1 MHNASPPPA
10 TPADGSPSVACLL
23 TPPGRAALA
32 VVGVC
37 GPRALAAVTAC
48 FQPQGTRGLA
58 SRSDR
63 SLTFGR
69 WGGPQGEELV
79 VVRRTTAE
87 LEVHCHGGVAAAAAI
102 LRDLARAGCPQ
113 VDIPTW
119 LGHRCCASDASAGDP
134 VAGERQQIAAEA
146 QLALATARGLHAARL
161 LCHQLSGRLADAV
174 EALAAADGHQRH
186 ALAEQLL
193 AWQHLG
199 RRLTQ
204 PWRVVVAGPPNAGK
218 SSLVNALAGFG
229 RSIVSPTAGTTR
241 DVLETRLVLGGWD
254 LLLIDTAGLRP
265 QASDTVEQAGIARAV
280 EATHDADLVVVV
292 TACDQPDTRSTTSML
307 SGSGPR
313 LFVSNKSDLLP
324 PGTQPVAPPDPLHT
338 STLSGQGIET
348 LATQIIHTLIPT
360 LPRPGEA
367 LPFTQRQIDLIRKLC
382 HPRAP

>member
-1 MHNASPPPA
+1 MPDASQPPA

-37 GPRALAAVTAC
+37 GPRALAAVAAY
-48 FQPQGTRGLA
+48 FQPRGSRSLA
-58 SRSDR
+58 SRGDR

-79 VVRRTTAE
+79 VVRRTAAE

-102 LRDLARAGCPQ
+102 LGDLARAGCPQ
-113 VDIPTW
+113 VDATAW
-119 LGHRCCASDASAGDP
+119 LSRCCASDASATDP
-134 VAGERQQIAAEA
+134 VAGERQRIAAEA
-146 QLALATARGLHAARL
+146 RLALATARGLHAARL
-161 LCHQLSGRLADAV
+161 LGHQLSGRLADAV
-174 EALAAADGHQRH
+174 EALATAEGHQRQ
-186 ALAEQLL
+186 AIAEQLL

-199 RRLTQ
+199 LRLTQ

-265 QASDTVEQAGIARAV
+265 EAGDRVEQAGIARAV
-280 EATHDADLVVVV
+280 EATHVADLVVVV
-292 TACDQPDTRSTTSML
+292 TACDLPDTRSTTSML
-307 SGSGPR
+307 RGSGPR

-324 PGTQPVAPPDPLHT
+324 AGTQPAAPPGSLHT
-338 STLSGQGIET
+338 STLTGEGLET
-348 LATQIIHTLIPT
+348 LATRIIQTLIPT
-360 LPRPGEA
+360 LPRPGDA
-367 LPFTQRQIDLIRKLC
+367 LPFTQRQVDLIRDLC